1 MFLAMAYCLAVAT
14 ALMVLALLWLGWEH
28 RRDEARAVRANKVA
42 ARDLKLKQA
51 PQTVIGRS
59 PR

>member
-28 RRDEARAVRANKVA
+28 RRDEAWAELASTVA
-42 ARDLKLKQA
+42 AQNSKLGQA
-51 PQTVIGRS
+51 P
-59 PR
+59 

>member
-1 MFLAMAYCLAVAT
+1 MFLAMAYCLAVTT
-14 ALMVLALLWLGWEH
+14 ALMVLALLWLGREH
-28 RRDEARAVRANKVA
+28 RRGEAWAELASTVA
-42 ARDLKLKQA
+42 AQNSKLGQA